1 MEKRRS
7 ICAKSVVSAVRFTQE
22 ADVRNAR
29 HSGSG
34 TPEARK
40 PIRIGMTEQL
50 QNGESIPSPI
60 ASANPGA
67 PCRRIRRL
75 CIFS

>member
-1 MEKRRS
+1 M
-7 ICAKSVVSAVRFTQE
+7 QE
-22 ADVRNAR
+22 AEVRNAR

-75 CIFS
+75 CTFS